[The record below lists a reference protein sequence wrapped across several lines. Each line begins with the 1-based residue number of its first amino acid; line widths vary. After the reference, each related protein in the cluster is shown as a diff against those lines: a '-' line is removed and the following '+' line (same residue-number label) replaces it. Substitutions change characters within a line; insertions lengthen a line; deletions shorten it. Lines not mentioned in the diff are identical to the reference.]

1 MRSTAKAVIFGI
13 VYGISGFGL
22 GENLEISSKE
32 AKEFINKYYELY
44 PGVKKYM
51 DSIVEEAYKNGYVKT
66 MLKRKRVIPELNAS
80 NFMVRQA
87 GERIALN
94 TPIQGTSADI
104 IKKAMV
110 EIDRK
115 FMEENI
121 QTKMVLQV
129 HDELIFDVVEEEKE
143 KVEQIVKDIM
153 INTVKLSVP
162 LKVSVDYGTDWY
174 ETK

>member
-1 MRSTAKAVIFGI
+1 
-13 VYGISGFGL
+13 
-22 GENLEISSKE
+22 
-32 AKEFINKYYELY
+32 
-44 PGVKKYM
+44 
-51 DSIVEEAYKNGYVKT
+51 
-66 MLKRKRVIPELNAS
+66 
-80 NFMVRQA
+80 
-87 GERIALN
+87 
-94 TPIQGTSADI
+94 
-104 IKKAMV
+104 
-110 EIDRK
+110 
-115 FMEENI
+115 MEENI